1 MSSGRIKKPVT
12 RRGRRA
18 LDARE
23 PKTIENPKKTL
34 IMEGRKCSH
43 EIRQALKDMN
53 LFKKPLV
60 SLMRRNNDVT
70 MFEDATPLEQL
81 AKSND
86 CHLFMF
92 GSSSKKRPNNLI
104 FGRIYDEQI
113 LDMVEFGIKQY
124 KSLQDFKSE
133 KISAFVKPVI
143 VFNGYKWK
151 LTEELRRIRSLLLD
165 MFHIDDVS
173 TIRLQ
178 GLEHVLSFTITEDLT
193 ILMRSYRI
201 MLKKSGQRTPRIEL
215 SEMGPSMD
223 LTIRRTKLASDDLYK
238 TAMKQPAILKVAKRK
253 NISRDELG
261 NVHGRVHVG
270 KQDINVLQTRKM
282 KGLKKTAEERKADR
296 VKWKQ
301 GKAAAAAAGA
311 ADSDGNGSDQEYDGG
326 DGGMDVDSDE

>member
-1 MSSGRIKKPVT
+1 
-12 RRGRRA
+12 
-18 LDARE
+18 
-23 PKTIENPKKTL
+23 
-34 IMEGRKCSH
+34 
-43 EIRQALKDMN
+43 
-53 LFKKPLV
+53 
-60 SLMRRNNDVT
+60 
-70 MFEDATPLEQL
+70 
-81 AKSND
+81 
-86 CHLFMF
+86 MF

-296 VKWKQ
+296 VKRKQ
-301 GKAAAAAAGA
+301 GKAAAASA
-311 ADSDGNGSDQEYDGG
+311 ADSDGNGSDQEYDGEGG